1 MEEQSAG
8 SQQLLEA
15 AGKVAEITQ
24 LVKSGSDEMLEGSR
38 QVITEG
44 KNLELTT
51 REITSGMQ
59 EIAAGAEQIDTAV
72 SRVNGISADNK
83 ENISILVNEV
93 SRFKVETRG
102 E

>member
-24 LVKSGSDEMLEGSR
+24 LVKIGSGEMFEGSR

-44 KNLELTT
+44 KSLEAAAQ
-51 REITSGMQ
+51 EIANGMQ
-59 EIAAGAEQIDTAV
+59 EIAAGAEQINTAV
-72 SRVNGISADNK
+72 NRVNSISIDNK
-83 ENISILVNEV
+83 ENITILVNEV
-93 SRFKVETRG
+93 SRFKVEAPG
-102 E
+102 G